1 MKGKLRRKKEKS
13 NQCSHIFRS
22 GPLLP
27 NWVIGGGV
35 SMGQC
40 PNECF
45 PELVVCLEHATKET
59 LAYLVTQKTKALL
72 QLQELH
78 V

>member
-1 MKGKLRRKKEKS
+1 MSRKKKVRQEKS

-27 NWVIGGGV
+27 NCVIGGGV

-40 PNECF
+40 SNKCF

-59 LAYLVTQKTKALL
+59 LAYLVIQKTKALL
-72 QLQELH
+72 QLQESH